1 MKICAT
7 SSLALACFSVSIS
20 AFSTR
25 TVSFPPSSTRL
36 YADAQQDA
44 FAAFADSLEEDTVV
58 VEEEKVDESWQERL
72 EMLLDPL
79 TPLAQRQVLMSE
91 LMASNE
97 DIRNSVTAA
106 LRDRK
111 VSHNKTRVVSFPIV
125 LYSYIL
131 IFSLPLY
138 YFSTD

>member
-1 MKICAT
+1 MRLCLAG
-7 SSLALACFSVSIS
+7 LALCGSAL

-25 TVSFPPSSTRL
+25 SFSSSTARRRSSL
-36 YADAQQDA
+36 YADTQQDA
-44 FAAFADSLEEDTVV
+44 FAAFADSLEEKEDVAV
-58 VEEEKVDESWQERL
+58 VEKEVDDESWQERL

-97 DIRNSVTAA
+97 DIRNSVKAA

-111 VSHNKTRVVSFPIV
+111 VR
-125 LYSYIL
+125 
-131 IFSLPLY
+131 PLY
-138 YFSTD
+138 ACVTV